1 MNIAVDD
8 DLCTDDGVDV
18 RGSVKGHR
26 HGREALKGMLPYN
39 IVTLPCVC
47 VPNDSVN
54 SIRQRGTGVQPT
66 KAPSGSFFN
75 WGDPAELVQM

>member
-1 MNIAVDD
+1 MNIAADD

-39 IVTLPCVC
+39 IESLSRV
-47 VPNDSVN
+47 
-54 SIRQRGTGVQPT
+54 
-66 KAPSGSFFN
+66 FEF
-75 WGDPAELVQM
+75 

>member
-1 MNIAVDD
+1 MNIAADD

-39 IVTLPCVC
+39 IESLSRVFEFRIIPMTRSDGEARAFSPQ
-47 VPNDSVN
+47 SK
-54 SIRQRGTGVQPT
+54 RQGLFLGC
-66 KAPSGSFFN
+66 
-75 WGDPAELVQM
+75 